1 MHLYWRARA
10 QRQHHLPMK
19 VSETPFRKLNG
30 DPLRIFHS
38 VPYRGLPP
46 FHSIAASS
54 HSGVSTRRQPLNV
67 PTSAIHRASPCP
79 MTRQSL
85 PLRTATLRTASVAS
99 RTQHHAPHTASR
111 LLSDSTDFT
120 FPRGKGGVRSCT
132 AGGRQH
138 RNSEAVFI
146 RQVAGTHQVKV
157 FSSLHGKARYCR
169 PDDDNG
175 SSRHFLYPSLSR
187 RQTTTFRSQAP
198 EFIVWQ
204 LQRCIVQWRGQAIAW
219 LSEIV
224 GCSIAFRRFGLLL
237 QNKYATS
244 LIRTMSLFLGCEEDK
259 SPEVE

>member
-1 MHLYWRARA
+1 
-10 QRQHHLPMK
+10 MK

-67 PTSAIHRASPCP
+67 PTSAIHRTSPCP

-85 PLRTATLRTASVAS
+85 PLRTATLRT
-99 RTQHHAPHTASR
+99 PHTR
-111 LLSDSTDFT
+111 QTVLSQALRTSPFQ
-120 FPRGKGGVRSCT
+120 RGKGGVRSCT

-146 RQVAGTHQVKV
+146 RQVAGNHQVKV

-198 EFIVWQ
+198 EFIAWQ
-204 LQRCIVQWRGQAIAW
+204 LRRCIVRWRGQAIAW

>member
-1 MHLYWRARA
+1 MFRLQLSIGQAPVL
-10 QRQHHLPMK
+10 RQGKASILPRQAFSYK
-19 VSETPFRKLNG
+19 IRQAGLSQA
-30 DPLRIFHS
+30 LR
-38 VPYRGLPP
+38 
-46 FHSIAASS
+46 SS
-54 HSGVSTRRQPLNV
+54 P
-67 PTSAIHRASPCP
+67 
-79 MTRQSL
+79 
-85 PLRTATLRTASVAS
+85 
-99 RTQHHAPHTASR
+99 
-111 LLSDSTDFT
+111 

-146 RQVAGTHQVKV
+146 RQVAGNYQVKV

-175 SSRHFLYPSLSR
+175 SSRLNAYPSLSR
-187 RQTTTFRSQAP
+187 RQKETLRSQAP
-198 EFIVWQ
+198 EFITWQ
-204 LQRCIVQWRGQAIAW
+204 LRRCIVRWRGQAIAW

>member
-1 MHLYWRARA
+1 MHLYCHARA
-10 QRQHHLPMK
+10 QRQHRPPMK

-67 PTSAIHRASPCP
+67 PTKAIHRASPCP
-79 MTRQSL
+79 MIRQSL
-85 PLRTATLRTASVAS
+85 HLITQAVISQALRTS
-99 RTQHHAPHTASR
+99 P
-111 LLSDSTDFT
+111 

-146 RQVAGTHQVKV
+146 RQVAGNHQVKV
-157 FSSLHGKARYCR
+157 FSSLHGKALYCR

-187 RQTTTFRSQAP
+187 RQTTTLRSQAP
-198 EFIVWQ
+198 EFIAWQ
-204 LQRCIVQWRGQAIAW
+204 LRRCIVRWRGQAIAW

-244 LIRTMSLFLGCEEDK
+244 LIRTMYLFLGCEEDK

>member
-1 MHLYWRARA
+1 MFRPRLSIGQALV
-10 QRQHHLPMK
+10 QRQGKASILP
-19 VSETPFRKLNG
+19 
-30 DPLRIFHS
+30 
-38 VPYRGLPP
+38 
-46 FHSIAASS
+46 
-54 HSGVSTRRQPLNV
+54 RQAF
-67 PTSAIHRASPCP
+67 SYKI
-79 MTRQSL
+79 RQAVLSQA
-85 PLRTATLRTASVAS
+85 LRTS
-99 RTQHHAPHTASR
+99 P
-111 LLSDSTDFT
+111 

-132 AGGRQH
+132 ASGRQH

-146 RQVAGTHQVKV
+146 RQVAGNHQVKV
-157 FSSLHGKARYCR
+157 FCSLHGKARYCR

-198 EFIVWQ
+198 EFITRQ
-204 LQRCIVQWRGQAIAW
+204 LRRCIVRWRGQAIAW

-224 GCSIAFRRFGLLL
+224 GCSITFRRFGLLL

>member
-1 MHLYWRARA
+1 
-10 QRQHHLPMK
+10 MK

-38 VPYRGLPP
+38 VPYSALPP

-85 PLRTATLRTASVAS
+85 HLITQAFSNKSRQAVFSQTLWTS
-99 RTQHHAPHTASR
+99 P
-111 LLSDSTDFT
+111 

-157 FSSLHGKARYCR
+157 FSSLHGKARYYR

-187 RQTTTFRSQAP
+187 RQTTTLRSQAP
-198 EFIVWQ
+198 EFITRQ
-204 LQRCIVQWRGQAIAW
+204 LRWCIVRWRGQAIAW

-244 LIRTMSLFLGCEEDK
+244 LIRTMFLFLGCEEDK

>member
-1 MHLYWRARA
+1 
-10 QRQHHLPMK
+10 MK
-19 VSETPFRKLNG
+19 HILILILCAFVLACKSTKT
-30 DPLRIFHS
+30 
-38 VPYRGLPP
+38 
-46 FHSIAASS
+46 ASS
-54 HSGVSTRRQPLNV
+54 SNESERNAVSQAQWRSAQNLSFSSLQRLTALSFDSCVFTFGGVD
-67 PTSAIHRASPCP
+67 TSATPQCSAISYPSGKPLSNDKAKPSILP
-79 MTRQSL
+79 RQAFRNKS
-85 PLRTATLRTASVAS
+85 RQAVISQTLRTS
-99 RTQHHAPHTASR
+99 P
-111 LLSDSTDFT
+111 

-146 RQVAGTHQVKV
+146 RQVAGNYQVKV

-198 EFIVWQ
+198 EFIAWQ
-204 LQRCIVQWRGQAIAW
+204 LRRCIVRWRGQAIAW

-244 LIRTMSLFLGCEEDK
+244 LIRTMSLFLECEEDK

>member
-1 MHLYWRARA
+1 
-10 QRQHHLPMK
+10 MK

-38 VPYRGLPP
+38 VLYRGLPP

-67 PTSAIHRASPCP
+67 PTSAIHQASPCP

-85 PLRTATLRTASVAS
+85 HLI
-99 RTQHHAPHTASR
+99 TASR
-111 LLSDSTDFT
+111 QLKVTASRPLSGSTDFT
-120 FPRGKGGVRSCT
+120 FPKRKRRSSSCT

-146 RQVAGTHQVKV
+146 RQVAGNHQVKI

-187 RQTTTFRSQAP
+187 RQTTPLRSQAP
-198 EFIVWQ
+198 EFIIW
-204 LQRCIVQWRGQAIAW
+204 
-219 LSEIV
+219 
-224 GCSIAFRRFGLLL
+224 
-237 QNKYATS
+237 
-244 LIRTMSLFLGCEEDK
+244 
-259 SPEVE
+259 